1 MVTKKV
7 SLNRKVTLCSK
18 CFSCKRGLVVE
29 EEELCGE
36 ENLEYSLTAA
46 KAERVSKKMK
56 SIAERMSR

>member
-1 MVTKKV
+1 
-7 SLNRKVTLCSK
+7 
-18 CFSCKRGLVVE
+18 VVE